1 MGTLHA
7 EVVGEQGEYPGIS
20 VELEKADGSR
30 GFVSLTEV
38 CDGDLT
44 YDGRT
49 RLQTNCYDGVHEE
62 PTAVECDPD
71 GPFMSESAPELIGEK
86 ARDDR
91 AWHESLVILETR
103 GEDALLFNP
112 SNAHSPFIVAAGFD
126 HQSRSWSYGKYF
138 SDVMSA
144 SCYHNEAVHPK
155 YAVPGLTPSAL
166 EKISGLGLEANDDL
180 DRVCRGVNALLAIAS
195 QTTSRRWPITATSGP
210 MSTWPGR
217 ARARW
222 GFPTSRNSPR
232 ARWRRLRPVK
242 APPVM
247 VISIPSIIA
256 APSSL
261 TPFTRLKAKARSY
274 DRAFCRA
281 SGPTH
286 LHKCGL
292 TQMCKTIGKLPKA
305 LQSRWTL

>member
-1 MGTLHA
+1 MYVGDNVNHEVNGKISIKTSLGTLHA

-112 SNAHSPFIVAAGFD
+112 SNAYSPFIVAAGFD

-144 SCYHNEAVHPK
+144 SCYLNEAVHPK

-180 DRVCRGVNALLAIAS
+180 DRVCRGVNALLADRVSDYIEEMADN
-195 QTTSRRWPITATSGP
+195 GDL
-210 MSTWPGR
+210 R
-217 ARARW
+217 AHVHMARESEV
-222 GFPTSRNSPR
+222 GLSNLQEFAEGKVAEAE
-232 ARWRRLRPVK
+232 AREGAVCHGDFDTVDNRG
-242 APPVM
+242 
-247 VISIPSIIA
+247 SI
-256 APSSL
+256 
-261 TPFTRLKAKARSY
+261 
-274 DRAFCRA
+274 
-281 SGPTH
+281 
-286 LHKCGL
+286 
-292 TQMCKTIGKLPKA
+292 
-305 LQSRWTL
+305 

>member
-1 MGTLHA
+1 MSVGDNVNHEVNGKISIKTSLGTLHA

-112 SNAHSPFIVAAGFD
+112 SNAYSPFIVAAGFD

-144 SCYHNEAVHPK
+144 SCYLNEAVHPK

-180 DRVCRGVNALLAIAS
+180 DRVCRGVNSLLADRVSDYIEEMADNGDL
-195 QTTSRRWPITATSGP
+195 RVHVH
-210 MSTWPGR
+210 M
-217 ARARW
+217 ARESEGEVGLSNLQEFAEGKVAEAEARE
-222 GFPTSRNSPR
+222 GAAGHGDFDTVDNRG
-232 ARWRRLRPVK
+232 
-242 APPVM
+242 
-247 VISIPSIIA
+247 SI
-256 APSSL
+256 
-261 TPFTRLKAKARSY
+261 
-274 DRAFCRA
+274 
-281 SGPTH
+281 
-286 LHKCGL
+286 
-292 TQMCKTIGKLPKA
+292 
-305 LQSRWTL
+305 